1 MVYACIFRLFWSSF
15 FKFLSRILVIFF
27 PIKLYYQDASDC
39 GVLTSNIK
47 SFSSVLLVIGI
58 LVGSKTEEKLSN
70 VIFPCF
76 IWQETE
82 AYFSVYIDVRMNR

>member
-1 MVYACIFRLFWSSF
+1 LHIPV
-15 FKFLSRILVIFF
+15 ILVIIFLIFVSHLGYFF

>member
-1 MVYACIFRLFWSSF
+1 LHH
-15 FKFLSRILVIFF
+15 
-27 PIKLYYQDASDC
+27 QDASEC

-47 SFSSVLLVIGI
+47 SFSSVLLAIGI

-70 VIFPCF
+70 VIFPRF

-82 AYFSVYIDVRMNR
+82 AYFSVVILKDVCVFC